1 MTAAQQ
7 TCMTCK
13 ANSGE
18 LSAPG
23 GVIHRDALRQI
34 EHILQPI
41 PMLGWL
47 IAKPLR
53 HVTAFADLTEEESL
67 AFGPLMRRTMAA
79 LQRVLDAEKVYLCLF
94 AEAPGFVHLHFH
106 LIPAMREWS
115 TEQRGPAVFDLFG
128 EAKRTGDLTDPAM
141 AIAVAE
147 HVRAALVP

>member
-1 MTAAQQ
+1 
-7 TCMTCK
+7 MTCK

-23 GVIHRDALRQI
+23 GVIYRDALWQV

-53 HVTAFADLTEEESL
+53 HVTAFADLTEDE
-67 AFGPLMRRTMAA
+67 ATTFGPLVRRVMSA
-79 LQRVLDAEKVYLCLF
+79 LQRVTAAEKVYLCLF

-106 LIPAMREWS
+106 LIPAMAEW
-115 TEQRGPAVFDLFG
+115 TAEQRGPAVFDLIG
-128 EAKRTGDLTDPAM
+128 EAKRKGDLADPERAGE
-141 AIAVAE
+141 IARR
-147 HVRAALVP
+147 VRAELA